1 MLSLNSK
8 LFITTVTAQKSK
20 STIMISNPKGGGGDV
35 PALLKTLFRDRPIDE
50 AMKIVMEVHLH
61 SARSDMSL
69 ALDPRFRPQLSVG
82 ARQTMYTL
90 AGTHNRALPHRNCIM
105 ITF

>member
-20 STIMISNPKGGGGDV
+20 STIMTSKGGGGDV

-61 SARSDMSL
+61 SARYDMKM
-69 ALDPRFRPQLSVG
+69 R
-82 ARQTMYTL
+82 
-90 AGTHNRALPHRNCIM
+90 
-105 ITF
+105 